1 LWWGHQ
7 IPAWYDQNGKIYV
20 GESEEEIRQREKL
33 GKDVQLKQDED
44 VLDTWFSSAL
54 WPFSTLD
61 WPEQTEELK
70 TFYPTS
76 VLVTGFDIIFFW
88 VARMIMMGLK
98 FPKDVPFREVY
109 VHGLVRDAEGQKMSK
124 SKGNII
130 DPLDLIDG
138 IDLESLIKKRITG
151 LMRPQDAPKIDK
163 ATRKQFP
170 EGIASYG
177 TDSLRFTFS
186 SLATQG
192 RDIRFDVGRIGGY
205 RNFCNKL
212 WNATRYVMM
221 SVEAQSMNINKGD
234 KEFGLAERWINT
246 RLALAIEEVTT
257 AINTYRFDL
266 ATQALYEFTWDEY
279 CDWYL
284 ELSKTTLND
293 PAVSEAMK
301 RGTLYTLINVLEIL
315 LRLLH
320 PFIPFITEELWQ
332 KIAPMINK
340 QAKTIMLQSYPRTNE
355 VASDKESVGEINWVK
370 SFILGVRRIRAERD
384 IAPGKPLAV
393 QVMGG
398 KKNEQHWLQ
407 SNTDYLKTLARI
419 ENINKIETAPDDAV
433 LSLAGD
439 MTVLVPLADLIDPK
453 AELEKLKK
461 EIDKLNNERQQ
472 IQAKLENKNFTD
484 RAPEDV
490 VNKQRDRLNETAAT
504 IGKLEEQRKRIAEL
518 VN

>member
-1 LWWGHQ
+1 
-7 IPAWYDQNGKIYV
+7 
-20 GESEEEIRQREKL
+20 
-33 GKDVQLKQDED
+33 
-44 VLDTWFSSAL
+44 
-54 WPFSTLD
+54 
-61 WPEQTEELK
+61 
-70 TFYPTS
+70 
-76 VLVTGFDIIFFW
+76 
-88 VARMIMMGLK
+88 
-98 FPKDVPFREVY
+98 
-109 VHGLVRDAEGQKMSK
+109 
-124 SKGNII
+124 
-130 DPLDLIDG
+130 
-138 IDLESLIKKRITG
+138 
-151 LMRPQDAPKIDK
+151 
-163 ATRKQFP
+163 
-170 EGIASYG
+170 
-177 TDSLRFTFS
+177 
-186 SLATQG
+186 
-192 RDIRFDVGRIGGY
+192 
-205 RNFCNKL
+205 
-212 WNATRYVMM
+212 
-221 SVEAQSMNINKGD
+221 
-234 KEFGLAERWINT
+234 
-246 RLALAIEEVTT
+246 
-257 AINTYRFDL
+257 
-266 ATQALYEFTWDEY
+266 
-279 CDWYL
+279 
-284 ELSKTTLND
+284 LND
-293 PAVSEAMK
+293 PAASEAMK

-472 IQAKLENKNFTD
+472 IQAKLENRNFTD

-490 VNKQRDRLNETAAT
+490 VNKQRERLNETIAT
-504 IGKLEEQRKRIAEL
+504 IGKLEDQRKRIAEL